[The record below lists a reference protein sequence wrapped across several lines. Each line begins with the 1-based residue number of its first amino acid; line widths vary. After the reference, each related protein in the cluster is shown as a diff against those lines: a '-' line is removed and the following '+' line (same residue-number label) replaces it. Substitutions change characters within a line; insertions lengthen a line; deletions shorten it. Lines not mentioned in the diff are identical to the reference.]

1 MSAAFEDRLRARS
14 GWRPALVVPE
24 PPELPEPG
32 GACAYAE
39 ELATLTQALL
49 DQLTRHAPRHR
60 GERDTTLR
68 WVTAALLD
76 HFADFLADTPPGHT
90 NPAGEEAHRCI
101 EDVFIETVTA
111 IRRFQR
117 ALPPA
122 PPPPPVV
129 IPQAVLPQQVS
140 GLFYEE

>member
-1 MSAAFEDRLRARS
+1 MSTRFEDRLRARS

-24 PPELPEPG
+24 LPEPQ
-32 GACAYAE
+32 ASCTYAE

-49 DQLTRHAPRHR
+49 DQLTRHAPRHS
-60 GERDTTLR
+60 GESDATLR
-68 WVTAALLD
+68 WVKAALLD

-101 EDVFIETVTA
+101 EDVFIETVKA

-122 PPPPPVV
+122 PAPPPVV
-129 IPQAVLPQQVS
+129 IPQALLPQQVS

>member
-14 GWRPALVVPE
+14 GWRPALVVS
-24 PPELPEPG
+24 ELPEPQA
-32 GACAYAE
+32 ACVYAE

-49 DQLTRHAPRHR
+49 EQLTQNAPRHS
-60 GERDTTLR
+60 GEGEMTLR
-68 WVTAALLD
+68 WVKAALLD
-76 HFADFLADTPPGHT
+76 HFADFLAHTPPGHT
-90 NPAGEEAHRCI
+90 NPAGEEVHRCI
-101 EDVFIETVTA
+101 GDVFIETITA

-122 PPPPPVV
+122 PPPPPVTV
-129 IPQAVLPQQVS
+129 PQYLLPQQVS